1 MQELLSALE
10 GSSLGAALRGAG
22 VWTYGLINLG
32 HVLGI
37 SLLIGSIVLLD
48 LRLVGVWRQ
57 TPLAAITRPT
67 VRLAGI
73 GLVLAVISG
82 VCMISFNATE
92 YVGNPFLLFKFG
104 AIALGLVNVAVMTR
118 LPAWRVK
125 EQRGLSAAEAR
136 QLAIGGGISL
146 ACWLTALACG
156 RMIGYW

>member
-1 MQELLSALE
+1 MLELLSALE
-10 GSSLGAALRGAG
+10 SSSLGAALRNAG
-22 VWTYGLINLG
+22 VWTYGIINLG
-32 HVLGI
+32 HVLGL

-48 LRLVGVWRQ
+48 LRLLGVWRQ

-67 VRLAGI
+67 VPLAGI
-73 GLVLAVISG
+73 GILLAVASG
-82 VCMISFNATE
+82 VCMITFNATE
-92 YVGNPFLLFKFG
+92 YAGNPFLLFKFG

-125 EQRGLSAAEAR
+125 EQRALSPSEAR
-136 QLAIGGGISL
+136 QLAIGGAISL